1 MTIEVTVPDD
11 VFTTLRKSP
20 TEVARDLRI
29 AAAVEWYAEGLVSQG
44 RASELAGVS
53 RPEFLDELAK
63 RKVPVIQMT
72 VEDLM
77 AELGSLREGD

>member
-29 AAAVEWYAEGLVSQG
+29 AAAV
-44 RASELAGVS
+44 
-53 RPEFLDELAK
+53 
-63 RKVPVIQMT
+63 
-72 VEDLM
+72 
-77 AELGSLREGD
+77 